1 MGEIAE
7 DVVSLAELQMELCKV
22 DTRDALGRLAAPVML
37 MAAAAVLALGTI
49 PVMLL
54 FVAQAMV
61 ALTGASQWLALLIAA
76 DLGFAAAAILVIVG
90 RRRLVGPPRLFDRSR
105 EEWKRNV
112 QWMKRVPQGRASHH
126 YSPEPPPL
134 PVHADCSDAQPYGPD
149 SSSVLV
155 QLGLRH
161 APGPVAQPRGV

>member
-76 DLGFAAAAILVIVG
+76 VLGFAAAAILFIVG

-112 QWMKRVPQGRASHH
+112 QWMKRVLARDRASHD

-134 PVHADCSDAQPYGPD
+134 AGS
-149 SSSVLV
+149 
-155 QLGLRH
+155 R
-161 APGPVAQPRGV
+161 R

>member
-1 MGEIAE
+1 MKRTDGSTQSSPHGVTKNMGEIAE

-37 MAAAAVLALGTI
+37 MAAGAVLALGTI

-76 DLGFAAAAILVIVG
+76 VLGFAAAAILFIVG

-112 QWMKRVPQGRASHH
+112 QWMKRVLARDRASHH

-134 PVHADCSDAQPYGPD
+134 AGS
-149 SSSVLV
+149 
-155 QLGLRH
+155 R
-161 APGPVAQPRGV
+161 R